1 MITLEGRLLNLDSVD
16 VCGRKWAKDRKI
28 SFPDKLVVLDNFH
41 YDRPPLGS
49 AEIIKDECGL
59 SCKVALPDEFRIQDE
74 YYVGGYYHSVESH
87 MEASTRVITSCKLVG
102 MSLIPED
109 AVADKN
115 LKIRRINSND

>member
-1 MITLEGRLLNLDSVD
+1 MIKLEGRLLNLDSVD
-16 VCGRKWAKDRKI
+16 MCGMKWTKDCKI
-28 SFPDKLVVLDNFH
+28 SFPDKLAVLDNFH

-49 AEIIKDECGL
+49 AEIIKDDYGL
-59 SCKVALPDEFRIQDE
+59 ICKVALPDEFRIQDE
-74 YYVGGYYHSVESH
+74 YYVDGHYYIVESH
-87 MEASTRVITSCKLVG
+87 IEVSIRVITSCELVG